1 MSRKRFPQ
9 ITTLR
14 LDTLIERKAVELRGD
29 GTSEEYRESGI
40 TNAQIVQAAI
50 PEAREILADSFDEMV
65 ADRLSTRVPQV
76 LGKKKDDPVGH
87 TLFAALG
94 LPDLPVWIAI
104 PVSREDG
111 GHGPDY
117 WKQLLDG
124 DPTPSELDRVID
136 GRNKEIA
143 GRITENEK
151 LRILRDTAKA
161 RGCVPDRPISTV
173 FRLPPPRPPEHDSV
187 SP

>member
-1 MSRKRFPQ
+1 M
-9 ITTLR
+9 R
-14 LDTLIERKAVELRGD
+14 LDALIERKAIELRGD

-50 PEAREILADSFDEMV
+50 PEAKEILVGSFDEMV

-87 TLFAALG
+87 TLFSGLG

-104 PVSREDG
+104 PAPTEEG
-111 GHGPDY
+111 GPDY

-124 DPTPSELDRVID
+124 DPTPSELDRVIE
-136 GRNKEIA
+136 GHNREIA

-161 RGCVPDRPISTV
+161 RGCVLDQPISSV
-173 FRLPPPRPPEHDSV
+173 FRLPGRRSPEDDS
-187 SP
+187 PAP

>member
-1 MSRKRFPQ
+1 MPRKRFATF
-9 ITTLR
+9 TTAK
-14 LDTLIERKAVELRGD
+14 LDGLIERKATELRGD
-29 GTSEEYRESGI
+29 GTSEDYRDSGI
-40 TNAQIVQAAI
+40 TSAQIVQAAL
-50 PEAREILADSFDEMV
+50 PEARVILDGSFDEMV
-65 ADRLSTRVPQV
+65 ADRLSTRVSQV
-76 LGKKKDDPVGH
+76 LGKKRDDPVGH

-94 LPDLPVWIAI
+94 LPDLPIWVAI
-104 PVSREDG
+104 PATREDG
-111 GHGPDY
+111 GPDY

-124 DPTPSELDRVID
+124 DPTPAELDRVIA
-136 GRNKEIA
+136 GRDRDIT

-173 FRLPPPRPPEHDSV
+173 FRLPEPRSPEHDSP

>member
-50 PEAREILADSFDEMV
+50 PEAREILAGSFDEMV

-87 TLFAALG
+87 TLFAGLG

-104 PVSREDG
+104 PPQKGDG
-111 GHGPDY
+111 GPDY

-124 DPTPSELDRVID
+124 DPSPSELDRVIEGHD
-136 GRNKEIA
+136 NEIA
-143 GRITENEK
+143 GRVAENEK

-161 RGCVPDRPISTV
+161 RGCVPHLPISTV
-173 FRLPPPRPPEHDSV
+173 FRLGGPPRSPEI
-187 SP
+187 SPRP

>member
-1 MSRKRFPQ
+1 MSKKRFPQ
-9 ITTLR
+9 ITTLK

-29 GTSEEYRESGI
+29 GSSEEYRESGI

-50 PEAREILADSFDEMV
+50 PEARKILAGSFDEMV
-65 ADRLSTRVPQV
+65 ADRLSSRVGQV
-76 LGKKKDDPVGH
+76 LGKKQDDPVGH
-87 TLFAALG
+87 TLFAGLG
-94 LPDLPVWIAI
+94 LPALPVWVAI
-104 PVSREDG
+104 PPPKGDG
-111 GHGPDY
+111 GPDY

-136 GRNKEIA
+136 GHDKDIE

-173 FRLPPPRPPEHDSV
+173 FRLGGPPR
-187 SP
+187 SPALDNPRP